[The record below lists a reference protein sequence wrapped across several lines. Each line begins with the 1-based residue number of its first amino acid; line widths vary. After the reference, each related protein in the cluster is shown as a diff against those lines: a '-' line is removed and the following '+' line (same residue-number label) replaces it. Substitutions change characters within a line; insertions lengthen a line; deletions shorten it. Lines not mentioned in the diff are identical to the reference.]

1 MPFGG
6 GFGGGRGG
14 GRGGGMG
21 GRGRG
26 RNQGGDPD
34 DPEAEQYRKLFIGGL
49 SYETTDSTL
58 KTYFE
63 KWGTITDCVV
73 MTDPQTKRSRGFGF
87 ITYEK
92 VAMLD
97 ECQANR
103 PHKIDGREV
112 ETKRAMPREES
123 GRSESQKSNEKMFV
137 GGLRDTTTEDDVR
150 EAFQEYGNIK
160 NIELIKDKATNKTRG
175 FCFVTFD
182 DYDPVD
188 KCVLKKRFKIC
199 DKDVEVKK
207 AENKNEGGGRGGGHG
222 GRGGRGGGP
231 GGGWNQGGFNQG
243 FNQGGPWGPG
253 GNMGGDGGY
262 QGGYGGGGGG
272 YGGGYGNNQGG
283 NWGGNQGGYN
293 EGYGGGYGGGQGG
306 DWGGNQQFGT
316 GYQNNFGGGVMK
328 GGGYGQRGQGPYGG
342 GPGGYGGG
350 GGGGGYGGGGG
361 GGGGGYGGNR
371 R

>member
-1 MPFGG
+1 MPGFGG

-58 KTYFE
+58 KSYFE

-207 AENKNEGGGRGGGHG
+207 AENKNEGGGRGGGPG

-243 FNQGGPWGPG
+243 FNQG
-253 GNMGGDGGY
+253 
-262 QGGYGGGGGG
+262 GGYGGGGGG

-293 EGYGGGYGGGQGG
+293 EGYGGGYGGGQG
-306 DWGGNQQFGT
+306 
-316 GYQNNFGGGVMK
+316 
-328 GGGYGQRGQGPYGG
+328 
-342 GPGGYGGG
+342 PGGYGGG
-350 GGGGGYGGGGG
+350 GYGGGGGG

>member
-1 MPFGG
+1 MPGFGG

-58 KTYFE
+58 KSYFE

-207 AENKNEGGGRGGGHG
+207 AENKNEGGGRGGGPG

-231 GGGWNQGGFNQG
+231 GG
-243 FNQGGPWGPG
+243 
-253 GNMGGDGGY
+253 
-262 QGGYGGGGGG
+262 GGYGGGGGG

-293 EGYGGGYGGGQGG
+293 EGYGGGYGGGQG
-306 DWGGNQQFGT
+306 
-316 GYQNNFGGGVMK
+316 
-328 GGGYGQRGQGPYGG
+328 
-342 GPGGYGGG
+342 PGGYGGG
-350 GGGGGYGGGGG
+350 GYGGGGGG

>member
-1 MPFGG
+1 MPGFGG
-6 GFGGGRGG
+6 GFGGRGG
-14 GRGGGMG
+14 GGRGGMG

-26 RNQGGDPD
+26 RSQGGGDPD

-58 KTYFE
+58 RSYFE
-63 KWGTITDCVV
+63 QWGTITDCVV

-123 GRSESQKSNEKMFV
+123 GKSESQKSNEKMFV

-207 AENKNEGGGRGGGHG
+207 AENKNEGRGGGG
-222 GRGGRGGGP
+222 GRGGRGGGH

-243 FNQGGPWGPG
+243 FNQGGGYG
-253 GNMGGDGGY
+253 G
-262 QGGYGGGGGG
+262 GGGGGG
-272 YGGGYGNNQGG
+272 YGGGYGNQGG

-293 EGYGGGYGGGQGG
+293 EGYGGGYGGGQAGG
-306 DWGGNQQFGT
+306 DWSGNQQFGT

-328 GGGYGQRGQGPYGG
+328 GGGYGGQRGQGPYGG

-350 GGGGGYGGGGG
+350 GGYAG
-361 GGGGGYGGNR
+361 GGGGGYGGGNR

>member
-1 MPFGG
+1 MPGFGG
-6 GFGGGRGG
+6 GFGGRGGG

-26 RNQGGDPD
+26 RNQGGGDPD

-58 KTYFE
+58 RSYFE
-63 KWGTITDCVV
+63 QWGTITDCVV

-123 GRSESQKSNEKMFV
+123 GKSESQKSNEKMFV

-207 AENKNEGGGRGGGHG
+207 AENKNEGRGGGG
-222 GRGGRGGGP
+222 GRGGRGGGH

-243 FNQGGPWGPG
+243 FNQGGWGPG
-253 GNMGGDGGY
+253 PGNMGGDGGY

-306 DWGGNQQFGT
+306 DWSGNQQFGT

-328 GGGYGQRGQGPYGG
+328 GGGYGGQRGQGPYGG

-350 GGGGGYGGGGG
+350 GGYAG
-361 GGGGGYGGNR
+361 GGGGGYGGGNR